1 MRDYEEVSRTVMRR
15 RDEQLAK
22 DRHRMYIWKR
32 SGAAALSLCFAGAL
46 AFGIHNHGISKP
58 QREHDNDENIIVSE
72 AETSVTV
79 SAHDDIPTTTATV
92 SAVRTDKSQTSVSK
106 GTETSSAVIT
116 ASSAQ
121 TVSVTSVK
129 AASTA
134 KVSVDSISAS
144 EATSAVISAPET
156 AMQNTT
162 VSQAV
167 TTSVTLSQTV
177 PTVTTAINLS
187 PDENDERSVY
197 IMKRFAAFAAA
208 MLTASTV
215 IPTIPYAAEN
225 YNVRNIPHTLDETN
239 LRNEE
244 NYVKTINEKGLD
256 LDVNSDGVFDNFD
269 CYLIS
274 RFTPDNSEDD
284 HLGEAIHSKIE
295 ALLDLNDNGVIETA
309 ESYTPYYHYLF
320 NCDID
325 PVIFAQSTYEEY
337 DKTLGLPSRGS
348 SGNYSYGSSF
358 VSELGDR
365 CVFLGVDYLFLEK
378 MIDDGMIN
386 PDINGDGVFDID
398 DVADLYI
405 FDEGDPWIRRQDP
418 ETGLYEM
425 ECSPDKRIVLDE
437 EIEARAKAA
446 TIVQRERNSGI
457 DAISASSLL
466 DCLFRTAPILPEYS
480 EDSYYEKFHE
490 NAEYYY
496 IGDLVRNYRYYMG
509 IDKQDKTLDEYE
521 KEFMDNQTK
530 AQQFIE
536 DIKAGKLSTPDLN
549 YDNVIDAQDY
559 RILELY
565 HGDRVFGRTAEESKL
580 PKDVYENL
588 QKNCDFNENGES
600 GDDGDLDMVRSFI
613 SSYIHDQAVKEATDE
628 NGNVDDRYA
637 TAIYLNTL
645 FPDGSYAICYEYGL
659 YDDKDAEDRP
669 YRVETQEK
677 FYQQYIDAIGNGEA
691 APPDVDGNGIIE
703 TLDADYAAS
712 YFNYLDTG
720 EFGDTEI
727 PADVVKRIETLCDF
741 HPDGRIGQR
750 YDMLMA
756 ILYVERVV
764 NSEQSASAKYSAD
777 LEKERS
783 GDANVDG
790 NLTMADAVIIMQSY
804 VNPEKYHIT
813 EEGRYNADIH
823 NTGDGITP
831 KDALAIQEKLLKK

>member
-1 MRDYEEVSRTVMRR
+1 MRDYKEVSETVMRR

-32 SGAAALSLCFAGAL
+32 SGAAALSLCCAGAF
-46 AFGIHNHGISKP
+46 AFGIHKFGITKP
-58 QREHDNDENIIVSE
+58 QREHDNDENIIASE
-72 AETSVTV
+72 TETSVTV
-79 SAHDDIPTTTATV
+79 SAYNDIPATTTAA
-92 SAVRTDKSQTSVSK
+92 SAVQADKSQTSVSK
-106 GTETSSAVIT
+106 GTETSSTAAA

-121 TVSVTSVK
+121 TVSVTTTKTASTVKVSDDSTAASK
-129 AASTA
+129 AAST
-134 KVSVDSISAS
+134 
-144 EATSAVISAPET
+144 VISAPET
-156 AMQNTT
+156 VTQNIA

-167 TTSVTLSQTV
+167 TTSVSLSQTV
-177 PTVTTAINLS
+177 PTVTTTVDLS

-215 IPTIPYAAEN
+215 TPAVPYAAED
-225 YNVRNIPHTLDETN
+225 YNVRNIPHSVDETN

-274 RFTPDNSEDD
+274 RFIPDDSEDD
-284 HLGEAIHSKIE
+284 HLGEAIHTKIG
-295 ALLDLNDNGVIETA
+295 ALLDINDDGIIEA
-309 ESYTPYYHYLF
+309 SESYIPYYHYLF

-337 DKTLGLPSRGS
+337 DKVLGLPSGNS
-348 SGNYSYGSSF
+348 SSNFSYGASF

-378 MIDDGMIN
+378 MIDDGMID
-386 PDINGDGVFDID
+386 PDVNGNGIFDIG

-405 FDEGDPWIRRQDP
+405 FDMGDPWIRRQDP
-418 ETGLYEM
+418 DTGYYELAW
-425 ECSPDKRIVLDE
+425 SPDKRIVLDDETE
-437 EIEARAKAA
+437 ERARAV

-457 DAISASSLL
+457 DALSASSLL
-466 DCLFRTAPILPEYS
+466 DCLFRKEPLLPEYS

-490 NAEYYY
+490 GAEYYY
-496 IGDLVRNYRYYMG
+496 IGSLVDNYCNYMG
-509 IDKQDKTLDEYE
+509 INKPDKTFEELE
-521 KEFMDNQTK
+521 KEYMDNYAK

-549 YDNVIDAQDY
+549 FDNVIDAQDH

-565 HGDRVFGRTAEESKL
+565 HGDRVFGRTAEESSL
-580 PKDVYENL
+580 PKNVYENL
-588 QKNCDFNENGES
+588 RNNCDFNGNGES
-600 GDDGDLDMVRSFI
+600 GDDVDLDMARSFI
-613 SSYIHDQAVKEATDE
+613 SSYLHDQAVKAATDE

-677 FYQQYIDAIGNGEA
+677 FYQQYIEAIANGTA

-703 TLDADYAAS
+703 TLDAEYAAS
-712 YFNYLDTG
+712 YFNCLDTG
-720 EFGDTEI
+720 KFGDTAI
-727 PADVVKRIETLCDF
+727 PADVIKRIETLCDF
-741 HPDGRIGQR
+741 HPDGRIGQK

-764 NSEQSASAKYSAD
+764 NSEQSISAKYSED

-783 GDANVDG
+783 GDANADG
-790 NLTMADAVIIMQSY
+790 ELTMADAVMIMQSY

-823 NTGDGITP
+823 NTGDGVTP
-831 KDALAIQEKLLKK
+831 MDALAIQEKLLKK